1 MLWRLWVKWFTGVA
15 MSEDL
20 NMVEAGLANDGAA
33 TEHVKTYERVMGVLK
48 WGTVAVAVA
57 LIIMA
62 ICLVN

>member
-1 MLWRLWVKWFTGVA
+1 

-33 TEHVKTYERVMGVLK
+33 TEHVKTYERVMSVLK

-57 LIIMA
+57 LILMA
-62 ICLVN
+62 IFLVH